1 MKVFNIQPVLF
12 HQYYLCFKFCDRNS
26 SFRVLSLSNS
36 RSWCH
41 ASQEK
46 IIVCF
51 AYIYTFHFLRLKQ
64 KMDSLLFLIKKHNN
78 NKTVGYNDK
87 LAYMTFINKNE

>member
-1 MKVFNIQPVLF
+1 MVTKVFNIQPVLF
-12 HQYYLCFKFCDRNS
+12 HQYYLWFKFCDRNS

-41 ASQEK
+41 ILQEK

-51 AYIYTFHFLRLKQ
+51 AYLYTFHFLRLKQ
-64 KMDSLLFLIKKHNN
+64 KMDSLLLIKKHNN
-78 NKTVGYNDK
+78 NKTVGYNDNNI
-87 LAYMTFINKNE
+87 YIIT